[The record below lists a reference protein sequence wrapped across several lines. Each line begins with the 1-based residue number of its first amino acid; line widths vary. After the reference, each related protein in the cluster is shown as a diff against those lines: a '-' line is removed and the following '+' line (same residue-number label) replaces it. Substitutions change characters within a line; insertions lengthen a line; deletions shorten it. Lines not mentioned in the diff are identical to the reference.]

1 MTPPDGPTG
10 QPEETLTDSET
21 IRVLGAR
28 RSIRDYADRDIT
40 DEQLTAILE
49 AARRAP
55 TSGNLQAYSVIV
67 VRDPETKAKLAK
79 IAGGQKHIETCPVYL
94 AFVADL
100 TRIETAFQRNGR
112 DLDDN
117 NLEMGLMASIDASL
131 VGMAAYVA
139 ADSLGIQGVMIGAMR
154 NDPEAV
160 AEVLGLAH
168 RTYVVFGLC
177 LGYPAGQ
184 PKQKPRMPAEGVIH
198 YERYDAAKAV
208 GIVSP
213 YNAQLKAH
221 YDEINKPTD
230 DDSWSADVDKKYAER
245 PRDHLRAALKGR
257 GFDFR

>member
-1 MTPPDGPTG
+1 
-10 QPEETLTDSET
+10 
-21 IRVLGAR
+21 
-28 RSIRDYADRDIT
+28 
-40 DEQLTAILE
+40 
-49 AARRAP
+49 
-55 TSGNLQAYSVIV
+55 
-67 VRDPETKAKLAK
+67 
-79 IAGGQKHIETCPVYL
+79 
-94 AFVADL
+94 
-100 TRIETAFQRNGR
+100 
-112 DLDDN
+112 
-117 NLEMGLMASIDASL
+117 MASIDASL

-160 AEVLGLAH
+160 AEVLGLAQ

-221 YDEINKPTD
+221 YDDINKPTD

>member
-1 MTPPDGPTG
+1 MTPPDGPG
-10 QPEETLTDSET
+10 NMTDHPTTSDT
-21 IRVLGAR
+21 IRVLGDR
-28 RSIRDYADRDIT
+28 RSIRAFSDKDVTED
-40 DEQLTAILE
+40 QVTAILE

-55 TSGNLQAYSVIV
+55 TSGNLQAYSVVV

-79 IAGGQKHIETCPVYL
+79 IAGGQTHIETCPVYL

-100 TRIETAFQRNGR
+100 TRIETAFRRHGR

-160 AEVLGLAH
+160 AQLLGLPYRA
-168 RTYVVFGLC
+168 YVVFGLC
-177 LGYPAGQ
+177 LGYPAEA
-184 PKQKPRMPAEGVIH
+184 PKQKPRMPAEGIIH
-198 YERYDAAKAV
+198 YERYDTEKGV
-208 GIVSP
+208 GVVDP
-213 YNAQLKAH
+213 YNAALKAH
-221 YDEINKPTD
+221 YESVGKPTAE
-230 DDSWSADVDKKYAER
+230 DSWSADVDKKYAQR
-245 PRDHLRAALKGR
+245 PRDHLRDALKKL